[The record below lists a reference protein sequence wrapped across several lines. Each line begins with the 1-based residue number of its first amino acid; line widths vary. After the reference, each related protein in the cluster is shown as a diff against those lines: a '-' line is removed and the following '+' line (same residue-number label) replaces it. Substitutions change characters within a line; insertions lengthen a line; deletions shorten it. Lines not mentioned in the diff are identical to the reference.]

1 MSPGTSDVMSS
12 AQSATSEPQEP
23 LPDGAGSGSGLPSPE
38 LRAATPAPSGLG
50 KKLVT
55 GVLIGV
61 VVYGAIVIIGGTK
74 KIGHELSHFAWS
86 SFAIA
91 CGLSLTNYGIRFLK
105 WEYYLKVLGIR
116 GVPKVES
123 FLTFLSGFV
132 LTITPGKVG
141 EVFKSLVLF
150 ETRGVPMVRTAPIV
164 VAERLTDLLGII
176 VLITIGS
183 ASFSGGLFWA
193 GIGAA
198 VVFTLLVLVSFPN
211 LTRAILRPLPK
222 LPGPLGRL
230 STRMIPNV
238 EQGLV
243 QLRELTTPSRLI
255 YPSLLSIV
263 GWAVEGVGIWFIL
276 RGFGEDHPLTQTTF
290 FYATA
295 TLAGALVPVPG
306 GLGVTE
312 KVLEQ
317 SMVRLGHVP
326 SAIATATMLLGR
338 LATLW
343 FAVLIGFL
351 ALGALRLR
359 YPNLLGGPSKPPSA
373 TPLDGGF
380 RDKS

>member
-1 MSPGTSDVMSS
+1 MTDVISSTQSTTGSSDEPEQPGERSVGAD
-12 AQSATSEPQEP
+12 ATIS
-23 LPDGAGSGSGLPSPE
+23 LPTVAH
-38 LRAATPAPSGLG
+38 APAPSGLG

-61 VVYGAIVIIGGTK
+61 IVYGAIVIIGGTN
-74 KIGHELSHFAWS
+74 KIAAELSHFAWS
-86 SFAIA
+86 TFAIA
-91 CGLSLTNYGIRFLK
+91 CALSLTNYGIRFLK

-116 GVPKVES
+116 GVPKLES

-183 ASFSGGLFWA
+183 ASFSGGLVWA
-193 GIGAA
+193 AIGAA

-211 LTRAILRPLPK
+211 LTRAFLRPLPR
-222 LPGPLGRL
+222 LPGAVGRVCA
-230 STRMIPNV
+230 RMVPKV

-243 QLRELTTPSRLI
+243 QLRELTTPARLI

-263 GWAVEGVGIWFIL
+263 GWAIEGVGIWFIL
-276 RGFGEDHPLTQTTF
+276 RGFGENHPLTQTTF

-326 SAIATATMLLGR
+326 GAIATATMLLGR

-343 FAVLIGFL
+343 FAVLVGFL
-351 ALGALRLR
+351 ALAALRLR
-359 YPNLLGGPSKPPSA
+359 YPNLLSGSPKP
-373 TPLDGGF
+373 TPVPPPDGGF